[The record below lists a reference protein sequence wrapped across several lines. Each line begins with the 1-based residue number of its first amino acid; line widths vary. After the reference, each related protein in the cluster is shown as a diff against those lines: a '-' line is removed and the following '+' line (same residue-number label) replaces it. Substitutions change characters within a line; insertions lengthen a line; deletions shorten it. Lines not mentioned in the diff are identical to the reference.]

1 MRNNVCVDL
10 FKTIYLSVK
19 VTFMASENDVYIQL
33 YEQFYGRLWMVS
45 SDKKK
50 SHVIKVNIKTI

>member
-50 SHVIKVNIKTI
+50 KSCH